1 MTITTTQPIIRENS
15 VDKFNVK
22 LNQFEGPFDL
32 LLSLIAKH
40 ELEVTALSLH
50 IVTDDFLQ
58 YIKNQGS
65 EWDLDEATEFLV
77 IAATLLDL
85 KTARLLPSGEVEDE
99 EDIARLEARDL
110 LFARLM
116 QYKAFKD
123 VSFWLNDQLSIESK
137 RFARSVSLEPQFAN
151 LLPEVLLGLGPNELA
166 RLAAKAMEVKT
177 IPSISL
183 SHLHAPAV
191 SVREQAGIIV
201 ERLRRVGATTFR
213 SLISG
218 VEVPVVVARFLA
230 ILELFRES
238 QITLEQESPLAD
250 LYIRWV
256 GTEQGEIELTD
267 EFDSDTRLSLVK
279 DAENGGGARWRM
291 KLK

>member
-1 MTITTTQPIIRENS
+1 MTTATKEPIVVENS
-15 VDKFNVK
+15 ADKFNVK

-40 ELEVTALSLH
+40 ELEVTALALH

-65 EWDLDEATEFLV
+65 TWDLDETTEFLV

-123 VSFWLNDQLSIESK
+123 VSFWLNEQLGTESK

-183 SHLHAPAV
+183 SHLHAPTV

-201 ERLRRVGATTFR
+201 ERLRRVGSTTFR

-218 VEVPVVVARFLA
+218 VEVPVIVARFLA

-238 QITLEQESPLAD
+238 QVTLEQESPLAD
-250 LYIRWV
+250 LYIRWI
-256 GTEQGEIELTD
+256 GSEQGEVQVTA
-267 EFDSDTRLSLVK
+267 EFDESSSQVSLEVVQ
-279 DAENGGGARWRM
+279 DEQ
-291 KLK
+291 

>member
-1 MTITTTQPIIRENS
+1 MTITSSAPIKEQDS

-22 LNQFEGPFDL
+22 LSQFEGPFDL
-32 LLSLIAKH
+32 LLTLIAKH
-40 ELEVTALSLH
+40 ELEVTALALH

-65 EWDLDEATEFLV
+65 EWDLNETTEFLV

-123 VSFWLNDQLSIESK
+123 VSYWLNIQLSVEAK
-137 RFARSVSLEPQFAN
+137 RYPRSVSLEPQFAN

-166 RLAAKAMEVKT
+166 RLAARAMEVKT
-177 IPSISL
+177 IPTISL
-183 SHLHAPAV
+183 THLHASTV

-201 ERLRRVGATTFR
+201 ERLRRVGASTFR
-213 SLISG
+213 SLITG
-218 VEVPVVVARFLA
+218 VEIPVVIARFLA

-250 LYIRWV
+250 LFIRWV
-256 GTEQGEIELTD
+256 GAEQGEIAVTD
-267 EFDSDTRLSLVK
+267 EFDAELENESISEEKSDN
-279 DAENGGGARWRM
+279 E
-291 KLK
+291 

>member
-1 MTITTTQPIIRENS
+1 MTITSSAPIKEQDS

-22 LNQFEGPFDL
+22 LSQFEGPFDL
-32 LLSLIAKH
+32 LLTLIAKH
-40 ELEVTALSLH
+40 ELEVTALALH

-65 EWDLDEATEFLV
+65 EWDLNETTEFLV

-123 VSFWLNDQLSIESK
+123 VSYWLNIQLSVEAK
-137 RFARSVSLEPQFAN
+137 RYPRSVSLEPQFAN

-166 RLAAKAMEVKT
+166 RLAARAMEVKT
-177 IPSISL
+177 IPTISL
-183 SHLHAPAV
+183 SHLHASTV

-201 ERLRRVGATTFR
+201 ERLRRVGASTFR
-213 SLISG
+213 SLITG
-218 VEVPVVVARFLA
+218 VEIPVVIARFLA

-250 LYIRWV
+250 LFIRWV
-256 GTEQGEIELTD
+256 GAEQGEIAVTD
-267 EFDSDTRLSLVK
+267 EFDTELEKDSISEEKSDN
-279 DAENGGGARWRM
+279 E
-291 KLK
+291 

>member
-230 ILELFRES
+230 DLELFRES

-256 GTEQGEIELTD
+256 GAEQGEIELTD
-267 EFDSDTRLSLVK
+267 EFDSDTKLSLVK
-279 DAENGGGARWRM
+279 DVENEEVLDG
-291 KLK
+291 

>member
-1 MTITTTQPIIRENS
+1 MTTATKEPIVVENS
-15 VDKFNVK
+15 ADKFNVK

-40 ELEVTALSLH
+40 ELEVTALALH

-65 EWDLDEATEFLV
+65 TWDLDETTEFLV

-123 VSFWLNDQLSIESK
+123 VSFWLNEQLGTESK

-151 LLPEVLLGLGPNELA
+151 LLPEVLLGLGPIELA

-183 SHLHAPAV
+183 SHLHAPTV

-201 ERLRRVGATTFR
+201 ERLRRVGSTTFR

-218 VEVPVVVARFLA
+218 VEVPVIVARFLA

-238 QITLEQESPLAD
+238 QVTLEQESPLAD
-250 LYIRWV
+250 LYIRWI
-256 GTEQGEIELTD
+256 GSEQGEVQVTA
-267 EFDSDTRLSLVK
+267 EFDESSSQVSLEVVQ
-279 DAENGGGARWRM
+279 DEQ
-291 KLK
+291 

>member
-50 IVTDDFLQ
+50 IVSDDFLQ

-65 EWDLDEATEFLV
+65 DWDLDEATEFLV

-230 ILELFRES
+230 ILELFKES
-238 QITLEQESPLAD
+238 QITLEQESPLSD

-256 GTEQGEIELTD
+256 GAEQGEIELTD
-267 EFDSDTRLSLVK
+267 EFDSDTKLSLVK
-279 DAENGGGARWRM
+279 DVEVEEVLDGE
-291 KLK
+291 

>member
-123 VSFWLNDQLSIESK
+123 VSLWLNDQLSIESK

-230 ILELFRES
+230 VLELFRES

-256 GTEQGEIELTD
+256 GAEQGEIELTD
-267 EFDSDTRLSLVK
+267 EFDSDTKLSLVK
-279 DAENGGGARWRM
+279 DVEIEEVLDGE
-291 KLK
+291 

>member
-1 MTITTTQPIIRENS
+1 MTMTTTQPIIRENS

-151 LLPEVLLGLGPNELA
+151 LLPDVLLGLGPNELA

-256 GTEQGEIELTD
+256 GAEQGEIELTD
-267 EFDSDTRLSLVK
+267 EFDSDTKLSLVK
-279 DAENGGGARWRM
+279 DAENGEVLDGE
-291 KLK
+291 

>member
-40 ELEVTALSLH
+40 ELEVTALALH

-65 EWDLDEATEFLV
+65 QWDLDEATEFLV

-123 VSFWLNDQLSIESK
+123 VSIWLNDQLSIESK

-230 ILELFRES
+230 VLELFRES

-256 GTEQGEIELTD
+256 GSEQGEIELTD
-267 EFDSDTRLSLVK
+267 EFDSDTKLSLVA
-279 DAENGGGARWRM
+279 DTNNEEVQDGE
-291 KLK
+291 

>member
-1 MTITTTQPIIRENS
+1 MTTATKEPIVVENS
-15 VDKFNVK
+15 ADKFNVK

-40 ELEVTALSLH
+40 ELEVTALALH

-65 EWDLDEATEFLV
+65 IWDLDETTEFLV

-123 VSFWLNDQLSIESK
+123 VSFWLNEQLGTESK

-183 SHLHAPAV
+183 SHLHAPTV

-201 ERLRRVGATTFR
+201 ERLRRVGSTTFR

-218 VEVPVVVARFLA
+218 VEVPVIIARFLA

-238 QITLEQESPLAD
+238 QVTLEQESPLAD
-250 LYIRWV
+250 LYIRWI
-256 GTEQGEIELTD
+256 GSEQGEVQVTA
-267 EFDSDTRLSLVK
+267 EFDESSTQVNLEVVQD
-279 DAENGGGARWRM
+279 EQ
-291 KLK
+291 

>member
-1 MTITTTQPIIRENS
+1 MTTTEPIIRENS

-40 ELEVTALSLH
+40 ELEVTALALH

-123 VSFWLNDQLSIESK
+123 VSLWLNDQLGIESK
-137 RFARSVSLEPQFAN
+137 RYARSVSLEPQFAN

-230 ILELFRES
+230 VLELFRES

-256 GTEQGEIELTD
+256 GSEQGEIELTD
-267 EFDSDTRLSLVK
+267 EFDSEAKLSLVTNT
-279 DAENGGGARWRM
+279 DVEEVQDGE
-291 KLK
+291 

>member
-267 EFDSDTRLSLVK
+267 EFDSDTKLSLVK
-279 DAENGGGARWRM
+279 DAEDGGVLDGE
-291 KLK
+291 

>member
-1 MTITTTQPIIRENS
+1 MTTTQPIIRENS

-256 GTEQGEIELTD
+256 GAEQGEIELTD
-267 EFDSDTRLSLVK
+267 EFDSDTKLSLVK
-279 DAENGGGARWRM
+279 DAENGEVLDGE
-291 KLK
+291 

>member
-1 MTITTTQPIIRENS
+1 MTMTTTQPIIRENS

-40 ELEVTALSLH
+40 ELEVTALALH

-65 EWDLDEATEFLV
+65 EWNLDEATEFLV

-123 VSFWLNDQLSIESK
+123 VSIWLNDQLSIESK

-218 VEVPVVVARFLA
+218 VGVSVVVARFLA
-230 ILELFRES
+230 VLELFRES

-256 GTEQGEIELTD
+256 GSEQGEIELTD
-267 EFDSDTRLSLVK
+267 EFDAETKLSLAQDTDIEEVP
-279 DAENGGGARWRM
+279 NGE
-291 KLK
+291 

>member
-1 MTITTTQPIIRENS
+1 MTITSSAPIKEQDS

-22 LNQFEGPFDL
+22 LSQFEGPFDL
-32 LLSLIAKH
+32 LLNLIAKH
-40 ELEVTALSLH
+40 ELEVTALALH

-65 EWDLDEATEFLV
+65 EWDLNETTEFLV

-123 VSFWLNDQLSIESK
+123 VSYWLNVQLSVEAK
-137 RFARSVSLEPQFAN
+137 RYPRSVSLEPQFAN

-166 RLAAKAMEVKT
+166 RLAARAMEVKT
-177 IPSISL
+177 IPTISL
-183 SHLHAPAV
+183 SHLHASTV

-201 ERLRRVGATTFR
+201 ERLRRVGASTFR
-213 SLISG
+213 SLITG
-218 VEVPVVVARFLA
+218 VEIPVVIARFLA

-250 LYIRWV
+250 LFIRWV
-256 GTEQGEIELTD
+256 GTEQGEIAVTD
-267 EFDSDTRLSLVK
+267 EFDAELENESISEEKSDN
-279 DAENGGGARWRM
+279 E
-291 KLK
+291 

>member
-1 MTITTTQPIIRENS
+1 MTITSSAPIKEQDS

-22 LNQFEGPFDL
+22 LSQFEGPFDL
-32 LLSLIAKH
+32 LLTLIAKH
-40 ELEVTALSLH
+40 ELEVTALALH

-65 EWDLDEATEFLV
+65 EWDLNETTEFLV

-123 VSFWLNDQLSIESK
+123 VSYWLNIQLSVEAK
-137 RFARSVSLEPQFAN
+137 RYPRSVSLEPQFAN

-166 RLAAKAMEVKT
+166 RLAARALEVKT
-177 IPSISL
+177 IPTISL
-183 SHLHAPAV
+183 SHLHASTV

-201 ERLRRVGATTFR
+201 ERLRRVGASTFR
-213 SLISG
+213 SLITG
-218 VEVPVVVARFLA
+218 VEIPVVIARFLA

-250 LYIRWV
+250 LFIRWV
-256 GTEQGEIELTD
+256 GPEQGEIAVTD
-267 EFDSDTRLSLVK
+267 EFDAELENESISEEKSDN
-279 DAENGGGARWRM
+279 E
-291 KLK
+291 

>member
-1 MTITTTQPIIRENS
+1 MTMTTTQPIIHENS

-40 ELEVTALSLH
+40 ELEVTALALH

-65 EWDLDEATEFLV
+65 DWDLDEATEFLV

-110 LFARLM
+110 LFARSM

-123 VSFWLNDQLSIESK
+123 VSIWLNDQLSIESK

-230 ILELFRES
+230 VLELFRES
-238 QITLEQESPLAD
+238 QVTLEQESPLAD

-256 GTEQGEIELTD
+256 GSEQGEIELTD
-267 EFDSDTRLSLVK
+267 EFDSDTKLSLVK
-279 DAENGGGARWRM
+279 DTETEEVLDGE
-291 KLK
+291 

>member
-15 VDKFNVK
+15 IDKFNVK

-40 ELEVTALSLH
+40 ELEVTALALH

-65 EWDLDEATEFLV
+65 DWNLDEATEFLV

-123 VSFWLNDQLSIESK
+123 VSVWLNDQLSIESK

-166 RLAAKAMEVKT
+166 KLAARAMEVKT

-218 VEVPVVVARFLA
+218 VEIPVVVARFLA
-230 ILELFRES
+230 VLELFRES

-267 EFDSDTRLSLVK
+267 EFDSEKNLSLVK
-279 DAENGGGARWRM
+279 DSNSEEVQDGG
-291 KLK
+291 

>member
-1 MTITTTQPIIRENS
+1 MTMTTTQPIIHENS

-40 ELEVTALSLH
+40 ELEVTALALH

-123 VSFWLNDQLSIESK
+123 VSIWLNDQLSIESK

-230 ILELFRES
+230 VLELFRES

-267 EFDSDTRLSLVK
+267 EFDSDTKLSLVK
-279 DAENGGGARWRM
+279 DAEDGEVLDGE
-291 KLK
+291 

>member
-1 MTITTTQPIIRENS
+1 MTTTQPIIRENS

-40 ELEVTALSLH
+40 ELEVTALALH

-65 EWDLDEATEFLV
+65 DWDLDEATEFLV

-123 VSFWLNDQLSIESK
+123 VSIWLNDQLSIESK

-218 VEVPVVVARFLA
+218 VEISVVVARFLA
-230 ILELFRES
+230 VLELFRES

-267 EFDSDTRLSLVK
+267 EFDSETKLSLVK
-279 DAENGGGARWRM
+279 DIEIEEVQDGE
-291 KLK
+291 

>member
-1 MTITTTQPIIRENS
+1 MTTATKEPIVVENS
-15 VDKFNVK
+15 ADKFNVK

-40 ELEVTALSLH
+40 ELEVTALALH

-65 EWDLDEATEFLV
+65 TWDLDETTEFLV
-77 IAATLLDL
+77 IATTLLDL

-123 VSFWLNDQLSIESK
+123 VSFWLNEQLGTESK

-183 SHLHAPAV
+183 SHLHAPTV

-201 ERLRRVGATTFR
+201 ERLRRVGSTTFR

-218 VEVPVVVARFLA
+218 VEVPVIVARFLA

-238 QITLEQESPLAD
+238 QVTLEQESPLAD
-250 LYIRWV
+250 LYIRWI
-256 GTEQGEIELTD
+256 GSEQGEVQVTA
-267 EFDSDTRLSLVK
+267 EFDESSTQVNLEVVQD
-279 DAENGGGARWRM
+279 EQ
-291 KLK
+291 

>member
-1 MTITTTQPIIRENS
+1 MTTATKEPIVVENS
-15 VDKFNVK
+15 ADKFNVK

-40 ELEVTALSLH
+40 ELEVTALALH

-65 EWDLDEATEFLV
+65 TWDLDETTEFLV

-123 VSFWLNDQLSIESK
+123 VSFWLNEQLGIESK

-183 SHLHAPAV
+183 SHLHAPTV

-201 ERLRRVGATTFR
+201 ERLRRVGSTTFR

-218 VEVPVVVARFLA
+218 VEVPVIVARFLA

-238 QITLEQESPLAD
+238 QVTLEQESPLAD
-250 LYIRWV
+250 LYIRWI
-256 GTEQGEIELTD
+256 GSEQGEVQVTA
-267 EFDSDTRLSLVK
+267 EFDESSSQVSLEVVQ
-279 DAENGGGARWRM
+279 DEQ
-291 KLK
+291 

>member
-1 MTITTTQPIIRENS
+1 MTTATKEPIVVENS
-15 VDKFNVK
+15 ADKFNVK

-40 ELEVTALSLH
+40 ELEVTALALH

-65 EWDLDEATEFLV
+65 TWDLDETTEFLV

-123 VSFWLNDQLSIESK
+123 VSFWLNEQLGVESK

-183 SHLHAPAV
+183 SHLHAPTV

-201 ERLRRVGATTFR
+201 ERLRRVGSTTFR

-218 VEVPVVVARFLA
+218 VEVSVIIARFLA

-238 QITLEQESPLAD
+238 QVTLEQESPLAD
-250 LYIRWV
+250 LYIRWI
-256 GTEQGEIELTD
+256 GSEQGEVQVTA
-267 EFDSDTRLSLVK
+267 EFDESSTQVNLEVVQD
-279 DAENGGGARWRM
+279 EQ
-291 KLK
+291 

>member
-1 MTITTTQPIIRENS
+1 MTTATKDPIVVENS
-15 VDKFNVK
+15 ADKFNVK

-40 ELEVTALSLH
+40 ELEVTALALH

-65 EWDLDEATEFLV
+65 TWDLDETTEFLV

-123 VSFWLNDQLSIESK
+123 VSFWLNEQLGTESK

-183 SHLHAPAV
+183 SHLHAPTV

-201 ERLRRVGATTFR
+201 ERLRRVGSTTFR

-218 VEVPVVVARFLA
+218 VEVPVIVARFLA

-238 QITLEQESPLAD
+238 QVTLEQESPLAD
-250 LYIRWV
+250 LYIRWI
-256 GTEQGEIELTD
+256 GSEQGEVQVTA
-267 EFDSDTRLSLVK
+267 EFDESSSQVSLEVVQ
-279 DAENGGGARWRM
+279 DEQ
-291 KLK
+291 

>member
-1 MTITTTQPIIRENS
+1 MTMTTTQPIIHENS

-40 ELEVTALSLH
+40 ELEVTALALH

-65 EWDLDEATEFLV
+65 DWDLDEATEFLV

-123 VSFWLNDQLSIESK
+123 VSIWLNDQLSIESK

-230 ILELFRES
+230 VLELFRES
-238 QITLEQESPLAD
+238 QVTLEQESPLAD

-256 GTEQGEIELTD
+256 GSEQGEIELTD
-267 EFDSDTRLSLVK
+267 EFDSDTKLSLVK
-279 DAENGGGARWRM
+279 DTESEEVLDGES
-291 KLK
+291 K

>member
-1 MTITTTQPIIRENS
+1 MTTATKEPIVIENS

-40 ELEVTALSLH
+40 ELEVTALALH

-65 EWDLDEATEFLV
+65 TWDLDETTEFLV

-123 VSFWLNDQLSIESK
+123 VSFWLNEQLGIESK

-183 SHLHAPAV
+183 THLHAPTV

-201 ERLRRVGATTFR
+201 ERLRRVGSTTFR

-218 VEVPVVVARFLA
+218 VEVPVIVARFLA

-238 QITLEQESPLAD
+238 QVTLEQESPLAD
-250 LYIRWV
+250 LYIRWI
-256 GTEQGEIELTD
+256 GSEQGDVQVTA
-267 EFDSDTRLSLVK
+267 EFDESTTPVRLEVVE
-279 DAENGGGARWRM
+279 DEQ
-291 KLK
+291 

>member
-1 MTITTTQPIIRENS
+1 MTMTTTQPIIRENS

-40 ELEVTALSLH
+40 ELEVTALALH

-65 EWDLDEATEFLV
+65 EWNLDEATEFLV

-123 VSFWLNDQLSIESK
+123 VSIWLNDQLSIESK

-218 VEVPVVVARFLA
+218 VEVSVVVARFLA
-230 ILELFRES
+230 VLELFRES

-256 GTEQGEIELTD
+256 GSEQGEIELTD
-267 EFDSDTRLSLVK
+267 EFDAETKLSLVK
-279 DAENGGGARWRM
+279 DTDIEEVPNGE
-291 KLK
+291 

>member
-1 MTITTTQPIIRENS
+1 MTITSSAPIKEQDS

-22 LNQFEGPFDL
+22 LSQFEGPFDL
-32 LLSLIAKH
+32 LLTLIAKH
-40 ELEVTALSLH
+40 ELEVTALALH

-65 EWDLDEATEFLV
+65 EWDLNETTEFLV

-123 VSFWLNDQLSIESK
+123 VSYWLNVQLSVEAK
-137 RFARSVSLEPQFAN
+137 RYPRSVSLEPQFAN

-166 RLAAKAMEVKT
+166 RLAARAMEVKT
-177 IPSISL
+177 IPTISL
-183 SHLHAPAV
+183 SHLHASTV

-201 ERLRRVGATTFR
+201 ERLRRVGASTFR
-213 SLISG
+213 SLITG
-218 VEVPVVVARFLA
+218 VEIPVVIARFLA

-250 LYIRWV
+250 LFIRWV
-256 GTEQGEIELTD
+256 GAEQGEIAVTD
-267 EFDSDTRLSLVK
+267 EFDAELEKDSIGEEKSDN
-279 DAENGGGARWRM
+279 E
-291 KLK
+291 

>member
-1 MTITTTQPIIRENS
+1 MTTASKEPIVVENS
-15 VDKFNVK
+15 ADKFNVK

-40 ELEVTALSLH
+40 ELEVTALALH

-65 EWDLDEATEFLV
+65 TWDLDETTEFLV

-123 VSFWLNDQLSIESK
+123 VSFWLNEQLGIESK

-183 SHLHAPAV
+183 SHLHAPTV

-201 ERLRRVGATTFR
+201 ERLRRVGSTTFR

-218 VEVPVVVARFLA
+218 VEVPVIVARFLA

-238 QITLEQESPLAD
+238 QVTLEQESPLAD
-250 LYIRWV
+250 LYIRWI
-256 GTEQGEIELTD
+256 GSEQGEVQVTA
-267 EFDSDTRLSLVK
+267 EFDESSTQVNLEVVQD
-279 DAENGGGARWRM
+279 EQ
-291 KLK
+291 

>member
-1 MTITTTQPIIRENS
+1 MTMTTTQPIIRENS

-256 GTEQGEIELTD
+256 GAEQGEIELTD
-267 EFDSDTRLSLVK
+267 EFDSDTKLSLVK
-279 DAENGGGARWRM
+279 DAENGEVLHGE
-291 KLK
+291 

>member
-230 ILELFRES
+230 VLELFRES

-256 GTEQGEIELTD
+256 GAEQGEIELTD
-267 EFDSDTRLSLVK
+267 EFDSDTKLSLVK
-279 DAENGGGARWRM
+279 GVENEEVLDGE
-291 KLK
+291 

>member
-1 MTITTTQPIIRENS
+1 MTMTTTEPIIRENS

-40 ELEVTALSLH
+40 ELEVTALALH

-123 VSFWLNDQLSIESK
+123 VSLWLNDQLGIESK
-137 RFARSVSLEPQFAN
+137 RYARSVSLEPQFAN

-191 SVREQAGIIV
+191 SLREQAGIIV

-230 ILELFRES
+230 VLELFRES

-256 GTEQGEIELTD
+256 GSEQGEIELTD
-267 EFDSDTRLSLVK
+267 EFDSDAKLSLVTNT
-279 DAENGGGARWRM
+279 DFDEVQDGE
-291 KLK
+291 

>member
-1 MTITTTQPIIRENS
+1 MTTTQPIIRENS

-213 SLISG
+213 TLISG

-256 GTEQGEIELTD
+256 GAEQGEIELTD
-267 EFDSDTRLSLVK
+267 EFDSDTKLSLVK
-279 DAENGGGARWRM
+279 DVEIEEVLDGE
-291 KLK
+291 

>member
-1 MTITTTQPIIRENS
+1 MTMTTTEPIIRENS

-40 ELEVTALSLH
+40 ELEVTALALH

-58 YIKNQGS
+58 YIKDQGG

-123 VSFWLNDQLSIESK
+123 VSIWLNDQLSIESK

-230 ILELFRES
+230 VLELFRES

-267 EFDSDTRLSLVK
+267 EFDSDTKLSLVK
-279 DAENGGGARWRM
+279 DAEDGEVLDGE
-291 KLK
+291 

>member
-166 RLAAKAMEVKT
+166 RLAAKAMEVRT

-230 ILELFRES
+230 VLELFRES

-256 GTEQGEIELTD
+256 GAEQGEIELTD
-267 EFDSDTRLSLVK
+267 EFDSDTKLSLVK
-279 DAENGGGARWRM
+279 DVENEEVLDGE
-291 KLK
+291 

>member
-1 MTITTTQPIIRENS
+1 MTMTTTEPIIRENS

-40 ELEVTALSLH
+40 ELEVTALALH

-123 VSFWLNDQLSIESK
+123 VSIWLNDQLSIESK

-230 ILELFRES
+230 VLELFRES

-267 EFDSDTRLSLVK
+267 EFDSDTKLSLVK
-279 DAENGGGARWRM
+279 GAEDGEVLDGE
-291 KLK
+291 

>member
-1 MTITTTQPIIRENS
+1 MTMTTTEPIIRENS

-40 ELEVTALSLH
+40 ELEVTALALH

-123 VSFWLNDQLSIESK
+123 VSIWLNDQLGIESK
-137 RFARSVSLEPQFAN
+137 RYARSVSLEPQFAN

-230 ILELFRES
+230 VLELFRES

-256 GTEQGEIELTD
+256 GSEQGEIELTD
-267 EFDSDTRLSLVK
+267 EFDSDAKLSLVTNT
-279 DAENGGGARWRM
+279 DIEEVQDGE
-291 KLK
+291 

>member
-1 MTITTTQPIIRENS
+1 MTTATKEPIVVENS
-15 VDKFNVK
+15 ADKFNVK

-40 ELEVTALSLH
+40 ELEVTALALP

-65 EWDLDEATEFLV
+65 TWDLDETTEFLV

-123 VSFWLNDQLSIESK
+123 VSFWLNEQLGTESK

-183 SHLHAPAV
+183 SHLHAPTV

-201 ERLRRVGATTFR
+201 ERLRRVGSTTFR

-218 VEVPVVVARFLA
+218 VEVPVIIARFLA

-238 QITLEQESPLAD
+238 QVTLEQESPLAD
-250 LYIRWV
+250 LYIRWI
-256 GTEQGEIELTD
+256 GSEQGEVQVTA
-267 EFDSDTRLSLVK
+267 EFDESSSQVSLEVVQ
-279 DAENGGGARWRM
+279 DEQ
-291 KLK
+291 